1 MLLVLTDQQLE
12 VLEVLK
18 GKETEE
24 YPLSNW
30 YLGALYALHNHY
42 NPDRISQAAQSLR
55 ELLEKLPRVVREID
69 AQGSSH
75 DFKGMRRALYERFSK
90 DKKRYAGEWKDKK
103 VDGVLDKTL
112 RKVDDYLELNQQ
124 PTRREGIQTAIAA
137 FDPMVD
143 QLGSE
148 IRQAKRD
155 EFYNLWQ
162 ILEGFA
168 HHKSEPDIEKF
179 EQCLS
184 TLERM
189 IFDLLAPI
197 TSQDQHEIQSIL
209 KLSDR
214 SEGDVERM
222 LSLIERR
229 GANFVFFF
237 KHVTDASWIPVLEK
251 RGYFSQLPNIELID
265 HDRMVFPFW
274 WPILYLERISVTDPC
289 LVVDTVLNFQDTD
302 NPRILRDITEIAL
315 KVEPIEQS
323 LRLQGWVSKYL
334 KSPYHLGASDLIEKL
349 VNHWTDS
356 SSKAVDAA
364 LNLIKIAVPFRA
376 DPESQDKQAR
386 RRANPK
392 DYTTQLEP
400 RPRFDEW
407 EYEQIL
413 KKGVRPLAEKVPY
426 QVARML
432 LDATATMIRLKFH
445 QDYLDENS
453 GSDLSII
460 WCQRVNGSS
469 RDYQDSKESLVHAL
483 TFACE
488 KVYEKE
494 QKSVSALD
502 QKLQNQR
509 WNIFK
514 RIRQHLYA
522 LHLNEQT
529 KPWIREMILT
539 HEDYDK
545 RDHLFEFQRMIRL
558 ACENFGAD
566 LLSET
571 EKGQI
576 FEAILSGPSKQN
588 FRDSAGDL
596 FTEELFE
603 ERKRHFHIMQLR
615 PFAAVLFGKYDEYFG
630 ELKNLK
636 EKPIT
641 DEDYEPY
648 ESEGAKWGEERS
660 PKSIEDLKELSDQDL
675 LLFLNKWEN
684 VHRDPDEWWVDIN
697 FEGLA
702 GAFQSIFKEIIVID
716 ESRLQFWI
724 ENRDRLKRPIYVK
737 AIVSAIHDQVKLKQ
751 FDKLDQWFDFCE
763 WVLSH
768 PDHPREEGINRS
780 DVSRRHPDWQSSR
793 RAVGDFVGMCLKED
807 INVPISVR
815 QLLISLLDKL
825 CTQYDRRLDEDEPV
839 FLNLDNQLNEAIN
852 NIRSQALE
860 HLVDFGYWVRRQSED
875 NQADTPEVFAI
886 LDKRLDS
893 ECEHV
898 LTLPEYA
905 ILGLNYGRICDL
917 GREWAIL
924 HKSDLLPQG
933 KLPAWTEAFENF
945 LRYNQ
950 LNKQVFDIVQDDI
963 EFAIENIGRLKTDS
977 TSALG
982 KHLFTY
988 YLWEVYPLTGD
999 DSLLEKFYEK
1009 TKENKERWPHLFDY
1023 VGRFLKNSG
1032 KQLESGLK
1040 QRIIDF
1046 FDWRF
1051 EKKEPSELKKFAFWM
1066 EAECLDAE
1074 WRLKSNSSI
1083 LDICGSGDIEIYTQV
1098 DALRGML
1105 EDHTALVVECFAK
1118 LTDCA
1123 IRNDETIYIQTD
1135 KARPILQ
1142 AGLNSDDE
1150 TVRANAKRAHDNL
1163 LRRGHSDPLDME
1175 D

>member
-1 MLLVLTDQQLE
+1 
-12 VLEVLK
+12 
-18 GKETEE
+18 
-24 YPLSNW
+24 
-30 YLGALYALHNHY
+30 
-42 NPDRISQAAQSLR
+42 
-55 ELLEKLPRVVREID
+55 
-69 AQGSSH
+69 
-75 DFKGMRRALYERFSK
+75 MRRALHERFSK

-103 VDGVLDKTL
+103 IDDALDKTL
-112 RKVDDYLELNQQ
+112 RKVDNYFERNQQ

-155 EFYNLWQ
+155 EFYNLWR

-168 HHKSEPDIEKF
+168 HHKSEPNIEKF

-214 SEGDVERM
+214 SGSDVERM

-229 GANFVFFF
+229 GANLVFFF
-237 KHVTDASWIPVLEK
+237 KHVTDASWIPVLEEK
-251 RGYFSQLPNIELID
+251 GYFAQLPKIKSTDDGKVI
-265 HDRMVFPFW
+265 FPFW
-274 WPILYLERISVTDPC
+274 WPILYLERVSVTNPC
-289 LVVDTVLNFQDTD
+289 LVVDTVLNLQDTD
-302 NPRILRDITEIAL
+302 NPRILHEVAEIAL

-323 LRLQGWVSKYL
+323 LRLQDWVSKYL

-349 VNHWTDS
+349 VNRWADS

-364 LNLIKIAVPFRA
+364 LNLIKIAVPFKA

-386 RRANPK
+386 RGVNPK
-392 DYTTQLEP
+392 DWTIRLEP

-407 EYEQIL
+407 EYERIL
-413 KKGVRPLAEKVPY
+413 EKGVRPLAEKVPY
-426 QVARML
+426 QIARIL
-432 LDATATMIRLKFH
+432 LNATATMIRLKFH
-445 QDYLDENS
+445 QDHLEGNS

-469 RDYQDSKESLVHAL
+469 RDDQDSKESLVHAL

-488 KVYEKE
+488 KVYEKAQE
-494 QKSVSALD
+494 SVSALD
-502 QKLQNQR
+502 QELRNQR
-509 WNIFK
+509 WDIFK

-558 ACENFGAD
+558 TCENIGAD

-576 FEAILSGPSKQN
+576 FETILSGPPEQN
-588 FRDSAGDL
+588 FRDSVGDL

-603 ERKRHFHIMQLR
+603 ERKRRFHIMQLS
-615 PFAAVLFGKYDEYFG
+615 PFASMLFGKYDEYFRD
-630 ELKNLK
+630 LKHLK

-641 DEDYEPY
+641 DNDYAPY
-648 ESEGAKWGEERS
+648 ESEGVKMGEERS
-660 PKSIEDLKELSDQDL
+660 PKSIEELKNLSDEEL
-675 LLFLNKWEN
+675 LSFLNRWES

-702 GAFQSIFKEIIVID
+702 GAFQSIFKEIIVLD

-724 ENRDRLKRPIYVK
+724 ENRNRLERPIYVK
-737 AIVSAIHDQVKLKQ
+737 AIVSAIHEQVKLKQ

-763 WVLSH
+763 WILSH
-768 PDHPREEGINRS
+768 PDQLKEEGVNSS
-780 DVSRRHPDWQSSR
+780 DVSREYPDWQSSR
-793 RAVGDFVGMCLKED
+793 RAVSDFVGMCLKED

-815 QLLISLLDKL
+815 QRLVSLLDKL

-839 FLNLDNQLNEAIN
+839 FLNRDNQLNEAIN

-875 NQADTPEVFAI
+875 NQVDTPEVFTI

-905 ILGLNYGRICDL
+905 LLGLNYGRICDL
-917 GREWAIL
+917 NREWAIL
-924 HKSDLLPQG
+924 HKSDLLPQD

-950 LNKQVFDIVQDDI
+950 LYKQVFDIVQDDI
-963 EFAIENIGRLKTDS
+963 EFAIENIGKLKTDS
-977 TSALG
+977 TGALG

-1009 TKENKERWPHLFDY
+1009 TKENKERWSHLFDY
-1023 VGRFLKNSG
+1023 VGRSLKNSG
-1032 KQLESGLK
+1032 KQLEVGLK